1 MSSCSD
7 LYTEYAVTGIIMT
20 NIALD
25 VMGGDDCPKCNIEGA
40 FDALNADKDIKLWL
54 VGPED
59 VIREQTASWSEELKG
74 RIEIIPADEVIST
87 EEAPVAAVRSK
98 RNSSITVGASAV
110 KEGRAGAFVS
120 AGSSGAVLAAG
131 QLMVGR
137 LKGVKRPPLASL
149 IPTEQGFKLF
159 LDLGA
164 NVDAKAEWLVQFARM
179 GSIYMKAVQHIE
191 NPRVKLVNLGVE
203 EEKGNALTK
212 ETHALLQAA
221 DDINYQGFIESRD
234 VIFGDADVIV
244 ADAFTGN
251 AIIKTM
257 EGTLSFVM
265 KILKGVLKS
274 SALTKLAALMIMKP
288 LKSKLKEFSASEQG
302 GAMLLGLNGLV
313 MKCHGN
319 ASRKDIC
326 NALLKSAGFV
336 RGDVCGIIRDAFA
349 EDSSKDNATEP
360 KAE

>member
-1 MSSCSD
+1 M
-7 LYTEYAVTGIIMT
+7 V

-25 VMGGDDCPKCNIEGA
+25 VMGGDSCPDCNIEGA
-40 FDALNADKDIKLWL
+40 FDALNSDSEIRLLL
-54 VGPED
+54 VGPESL
-59 VIREQTASWSEELKG
+59 INEKISGWSDELKS
-74 RIEIIPADEVIST
+74 RCEVIPAEEVITT
-87 EEAPVAAVRSK
+87 EEVPTNAVRRK
-98 RNSSITVGASAV
+98 KNSSIVVGAHLI
-110 KEGRAGAFVS
+110 KENKAGAFVS

-131 QLMVGR
+131 QLIVGR
-137 LKGVKRPPLASL
+137 IKGVRRPPLASL

-164 NVDAKAEWLVQFARM
+164 NVDAKADWLLQFARM
-179 GSIYMKAVQHIE
+179 GSIYMNAVQHIDK
-191 NPRVKLVNLGVE
+191 PRVKLVNLGVE

-212 ETHALLQAA
+212 EAHALLSSAE
-221 DDINYQGFIESRD
+221 DINYCGFIESRD

-251 AIIKTM
+251 AIIKSM

-265 KILKGVLKS
+265 KMLKSVLKS
-274 SALTKLAALMIMKP
+274 SALTKIGALLIMKP
-288 LKSKLKEFSASEQG
+288 LKQKLKEFSASEQG

-326 NALLKSAGFV
+326 SAILKSAGFI
-336 RGDVCGIIRDAFA
+336 REDVCGIISSAFSA
-349 EDSSKDNATEP
+349 ENSQKDIVE
-360 KAE
+360 

>member
-1 MSSCSD
+1 M
-7 LYTEYAVTGIIMT
+7 VT
-20 NIALD
+20 IALD

-40 FDALNADKDIKLWL
+40 FDALNADKDIKLLL
-54 VGPED
+54 VGPEA
-59 VIREQTASWSEELKG
+59 VIKKQTAGWSEELRD
-74 RIEIIPADEVIST
+74 RIEILAADEVIST
-87 EEAPVAAVRSK
+87 EESPVSAVRTK
-98 RNSSITVGASAV
+98 KNSSIVAGAAAV
-110 KEGRAGAFVS
+110 KEQKAGALIS

-131 QLMVGR
+131 QLIVGR

-149 IPTEQGFKLF
+149 IPTERGFKLF

-164 NVDAKAEWLVQFARM
+164 NVDAKSEWLVQFARM
-179 GSIYMKAVQHIE
+179 GSIYMKAVQHIDK
-191 NPRVKLVNLGVE
+191 PRVKLVNLGVE

-221 DDINYQGFIESRD
+221 EDINYEGFIESRD

-265 KILKGVLKS
+265 RILKSVLKS

-288 LKSKLKEFSASEQG
+288 LKLKLKEFSASEQG

-326 NALLKSAGFV
+326 NAILKGAAFI
-336 RGDVCGIIRDAFA
+336 RGDVCGIIREAFA
-349 EDSSKDNATEP
+349 ADNAANEAAG
-360 KAE
+360 KDA

>member
-1 MSSCSD
+1 M
-7 LYTEYAVTGIIMT
+7 VT
-20 NIALD
+20 IALD
-25 VMGGDDCPKCNIEGA
+25 IMGGDDCPKCNIEGA
-40 FDALNADKDIKLWL
+40 FDALNADKDIKLLL
-54 VGPED
+54 VGPEA
-59 VIREQTASWSEELKG
+59 VIKEQTAAWDDELKS
-74 RIEIIPADEVIST
+74 RIEILTADEVIST
-87 EEAPVAAVRSK
+87 EESPVSAVRSK
-98 RNSSITVGASAV
+98 KNSSIVVGAAAV
-110 KEGRAGAFVS
+110 KEQRAGAFVS
-120 AGSSGAVLAAG
+120 AGSSGAVLASG
-131 QLMVGR
+131 QLIVGR

-179 GSIYMKAVQHIE
+179 GSIYMKAVQHID

-212 ETHALLQAA
+212 ETHALLQEAK
-221 DDINYQGFIESRD
+221 DLNYQGFIESRD

-251 AIIKTM
+251 AILKTM

-265 KILKGVLKS
+265 RILKSVLKS
-274 SALTKLAALMIMKP
+274 SALTKLAALLLMKP
-288 LKSKLKEFSASEQG
+288 LKLKLKEFSASEQG

-326 NALLKSAGFV
+326 NAILKSAAFV
-336 RGDVCGIIRDAFA
+336 EGDVCGIIREAFA
-349 EDSSKDNATEP
+349 ADNAANEAAVQTCEG
-360 KAE
+360 KQE

>member
-1 MSSCSD
+1 M
-7 LYTEYAVTGIIMT
+7 I

-25 VMGGDDCPKCNIEGA
+25 IMGGDDCPDCNIEGA
-40 FDALNADKDIKLWL
+40 FDALNTDKDIRLL
-54 VGPED
+54 LAGPESL
-59 VIREQTASWSEELKG
+59 IREKTADWSEELKK
-74 RIEIIPADEVIST
+74 RIEILPADEFIST
-87 EEAPVAAVRSK
+87 EEAPVQAVRTKKNSSLVVGAAAVREQK
-98 RNSSITVGASAV
+98 AD
-110 KEGRAGAFVS
+110 AFIS

-131 QLMVGR
+131 QLVVGR
-137 LKGVKRPPLASL
+137 LKGVKRPPLASQ
-149 IPTEQGFKLF
+149 IPTEKGFKLF

-179 GSIYMKAVQHIE
+179 GSIYMKTVQHIAS
-191 NPRVKLVNLGVE
+191 PRVKLVNLGVE
-203 EEKGNALTK
+203 AEKGNALTK
-212 ETHALLQAA
+212 EAHALFEQAE
-221 DDINYQGFIESRD
+221 DLNYEGFIESRD

-274 SALTKLAALMIMKP
+274 SALTKLAALIIMKP
-288 LKSKLKEFSASEQG
+288 LKLKLKEFSASEQG

-326 NALLKSAGFV
+326 NAILKSASFV
-336 RGDVCGIIRDAFA
+336 REDVCGIISKAFA
-349 EDSSKDNATEP
+349 SDNTEENAA
-360 KAE
+360 KNVIE